1 MRRLAIRLGIP
12 LALVLVASQFLLP
25 PILEKRVADRVTG
38 QGGSAK
44 VELSAFP
51 SLRLVFGSGDKLA
64 VTARGLSVDV
74 QQNQQDVFKQLDDF
88 SHVNITVLDS
98 RAGPFTIRSFRVQ
111 STGDKTYD
119 MAIAGDG
126 TAGDVARYAGSRLG
140 GSFGQALAGLAA
152 TALGGFSQPVPFDAR
167 MQISTQNGA
176 PEASNVNGA
185 VAGLPAGPL
194 AQVVANA
201 LLSGI

>member
-1 MRRLAIRLGIP
+1 
-12 LALVLVASQFLLP
+12 
-25 PILEKRVADRVTG
+25 
-38 QGGSAK
+38 
-44 VELSAFP
+44 
-51 SLRLVFGSGDKLA
+51 VFGGGDKLG
-64 VTARGLSVDV
+64 VTARGLSVDL

-201 LLSGI
+201 LLSGL